1 MGKNQVMTAA
11 RKNKNDDYNDIMG
24 VPITFLN
31 KYNPNQFE
39 LIGVANHGKDN
50 KYDLF
55 PPKVNGKDIYT
66 RILIKRK
73 FIS

>member
-1 MGKNQVMTAA
+1 
-11 RKNKNDDYNDIMG
+11 MG

-31 KYNPNQFE
+31 KHNPTQFE

-73 FIS
+73 LIS